1 MVRGLDLFKAQF
13 SEHTQEFV
21 LIGGTASTVVM
32 EQAGLEFR
40 ATKDLDV
47 VLHVEVLT
55 PEFGEKFWEFVKAGG
70 YQVRETSATEKR
82 HFYRFQR
89 PSDPNYPAMIE
100 LFARK
105 PDLMYPITDGTL
117 TPIPFEDDITSL
129 SAILLDD
136 DYYQFVMDGRV
147 VIDGLP
153 LVKEDRIIALKAV
166 AWMELTERKNNGE
179 RVDSANVRKHINDV
193 LRLSQLLTPDTK
205 VSVQGKILED
215 MRKFIAAARVEPN
228 LDPKQLNIRATVD
241 TLLDRVAE
249 AYGIA

>member
-1 MVRGLDLFKAQF
+1 
-13 SEHTQEFV
+13 
-21 LIGGTASTVVM
+21 M

-55 PEFGEKFWEFVKAGG
+55 PAFGEKFWAFVKAGG
-70 YQVRETSATEKR
+70 YQVRETSTTERR
-82 HFYRFQR
+82 HFYRFQK
-89 PSDPNYPAMIE
+89 PTDLKYPAMIE

-105 PDLMYPITDGTL
+105 PDLMHPIADGTL

-136 DYYQFVMDGRV
+136 DYYKFIMDGRV

-153 LVKEDRIIALKAV
+153 LVKEDRIIALKAA
-166 AWMELTERKNNGE
+166 AWMELTQRRNSGE
-179 RVDSANVRKHINDV
+179 KVDSANVRKHINDV
-193 LRLSQLLTPDTK
+193 LRLSQLLTPDT
-205 VSVQGKILED
+205 SISIQGKILED
-215 MRKFIAAARVEPN
+215 MRRFIDAARAEPN
-228 LDPKQLNIRATVD
+228 LDPKQLTINTTVD